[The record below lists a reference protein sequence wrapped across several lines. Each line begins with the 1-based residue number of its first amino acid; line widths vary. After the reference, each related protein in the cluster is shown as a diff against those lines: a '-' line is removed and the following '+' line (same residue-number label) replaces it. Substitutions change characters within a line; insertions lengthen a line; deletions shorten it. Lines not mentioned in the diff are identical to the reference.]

1 MRLNYKLL
9 IAQAIIGYVFVLALN
24 YVVGILK
31 SFFNILG
38 MLLKVNPK
46 IYFFLDLIP
55 EFLILV
61 FWILLIFV
69 FLKGFQ
75 WSEVL
80 SNEITR
86 KLAIKFG
93 FTAII
98 LFLLLFGLRFLESKI
113 WVNNTE
119 LGLDHNLIL
128 LKGNIFSLLNFLEV
142 IIIVIGFVRIIKK

>member
-9 IAQAIIGYVFVLALN
+9 IAQVIIGYVFVLVLN
-24 YVVGILK
+24 YAVGILK

-46 IYFFLDLIP
+46 IYVFLDLVP
-55 EFLILV
+55 EVLVLV

-69 FLKGFQ
+69 FLKGFR

-80 SNEITR
+80 SNEITK
-86 KLAIKFG
+86 KLATKLG

-98 LFLLLFGLRFLESKI
+98 LFLLFLGFKFLEDKLWYKS
-113 WVNNTE
+113 E
-119 LGLDHNLIL
+119 LGLDHSIIL
-128 LKGNIFSLLNFLEV
+128 LKGNIFSLLNFLEI
-142 IIIVIGFVRIIKK
+142 IIIVIGFVRIVKE